1 MTKADKA
8 LASMLAAAT
17 LVGGVAPAALADDQT
32 PAPNPDSG
40 TTAPITTDRLDK
52 TIENAHA
59 VDLTRN
65 WTKTTK
71 DAFDTALTNA
81 NNVKSNSTATQT
93 DIDEATVALETAIGN
108 LTTTEREA
116 LKAVRPPSAI

>member
-59 VDLTRN
+59 I
-65 WTKTTK
+65 
-71 DAFDTALTNA
+71 
-81 NNVKSNSTATQT
+81 T
-93 DIDEATVALETAIGN
+93 D
-108 LTTTEREA
+108 
-116 LKAVRPPSAI
+116 

>member
-1 MTKADKA
+1 MTDTKKGPSLMTKADKA

-59 VDLTRN
+59 VDLTRD

-71 DAFDTALTNA
+71 EAFDTSVTNSP
-81 NNVKSNSTATQT
+81 VSLWTMKSFSPTHHRA
-93 DIDEATVALETAIGN
+93 EASRSGSCSPYQSSL
-108 LTTTEREA
+108 
-116 LKAVRPPSAI
+116 VR